1 MHPLSPP
8 RAPGGGLLEVRPG
21 MLESEESWRAGNPAE
36 AGTEQKKK
44 PAPSKE
50 CTPKKEGK
58 AKKRRYIIPGGAGG
72 VLHVESKARG

>member
-1 MHPLSPP
+1 
-8 RAPGGGLLEVRPG
+8 

-72 VLHVESKARG
+72 VFDVESKARG

>member
-1 MHPLSPP
+1 
-8 RAPGGGLLEVRPG
+8 

-44 PAPSKE
+44 PAPSEE

-58 AKKRRYIIPGGAGG
+58 QKNADTTSPGGAGG
-72 VLHVESKARG
+72 VFTLESAVVFDLI